1 MRYVLTHLLLA
12 LVVGGEFR
20 EQRTTQQK
28 LPILSSAVNNPPGFI
43 QPLVVVAT
51 EDKLFSVVQNSTV
64 EGNYLITASMDG
76 NLRLYD
82 SRDGSLIRNF
92 VGHQASVNGAL
103 LTSDDAFVISCS
115 GNYDARWQSQK
126 SLNGEGT
133 DNSIRIWDLPSGLQ
147 ILRLPLQGSPVCHY
161 LGVSAIT
168 ANEAGTIVVSGGFD
182 NAVCVWDRT
191 TGKLLSK
198 FGGLSERTTENGT
211 VYVDSNA
218 FHAGPITAVGSYT
231 EPSDTG
237 FDLLHRAVSCSDD
250 ASFRIW
256 DIGVD
261 STSAFTEVECIGP
274 ASARCR
280 QPNPFAHTQA
290 ITCMTI
296 LKLQP
301 AKQVLVTG
309 NT

>member
-1 MRYVLTHLLLA
+1 MNARIA
-12 LVVGGEFR
+12 GGEFR

-28 LPILSSAVNNPPGFI
+28 IPILSSAVNNPPGFI
-43 QPLVVVAT
+43 QPLDVVAT
-51 EDKLFSVVQNSTV
+51 EDKPFSVVQNSTV
-64 EGNYLITASMDG
+64 DGNFLITASMDG

-82 SRDGSLIRNF
+82 NRDGSLIRTF
-92 VGHQASVNGAL
+92 VGHQASVNGVFM
-103 LTSDDAFVISCS
+103 TSDDAYVISCS
-115 GNYDARWQSQK
+115 GNYDALWQTQK
-126 SLNGEGT
+126 TLNGEGT

-147 ILRLPLQGSPVCHY
+147 ILKLPLQGSRICHY
-161 LGVSAIT
+161 LGVSSIT
-168 ANEAGTIVVSGGFD
+168 ANEAGTIVISGGFD
-182 NAVCVWDRT
+182 NAVCIWDRT

-211 VYVDSNA
+211 VYIDSNA
-218 FHAGPITAVGSYT
+218 YHAGAITAVGSYT

-261 STSAFTEVECIGP
+261 STSAFTEIACVGP

-280 QPNPFAHTQA
+280 QANALAHTQP

-301 AKQVLVTG
+301 AKQVLITG
-309 NT
+309 SI